1 MVRDW
6 RRRKPREIHTR
17 AETVSQTVLDR
28 LAALEAHRQD
38 VDDALDVLA
47 TASNVALKRLETLE
61 NIMRELADGA
71 EQRLRNAG

>member
-28 LAALEAHRQD
+28 LAALEAHRND
-38 VDDALDVLA
+38 IDAALDVLA

>member
-38 VDDALDVLA
+38 VGDALDVLA

>member
-28 LAALEAHRQD
+28 LAALEAHRND
-38 VDDALDVLA
+38 IDAALDVLV
-47 TASNVALKRLETLE
+47 TALNKALKRLETLE
-61 NIMRELADGA
+61 GDMTKLREIGQSKLK
-71 EQRLRNAG
+71 QAG